1 MFIVAIHLELP
12 YIFIHVEDVLG
23 FDVQS
28 HSSFIMFLN
37 HSGGWGVV
45 FPVYLWLIVMSQ
57 FGIYVCFFT
66 SKS

>member
-28 HSSFIMFLN
+28 HSSCFSIIVV
-37 HSGGWGVV
+37 GGSCIPSLPLVDRHEPIWNIR
-45 FPVYLWLIVMSQ
+45 L
-57 FGIYVCFFT
+57 FF
-66 SKS
+66 SS